1 MRLPPILAAAALAA
15 AVPVSAQEVDF
26 SPDATL
32 HCMEKQ
38 RLPGA
43 DATCIGDSARA
54 CFHAIKTPSNT
65 DIAACMGKESEYW
78 KGRMDKAYDRMM
90 DLAAKA
96 DKDFES
102 NPLSRKIKAKL
113 TDDLATMQTTWADW
127 RESRCAVEAMMRRAT
142 PYPMTAAASCTMK
155 RIGEQALFL
164 ESAVTYMET
173 K

>member
-1 MRLPPILAAAALAA
+1 MRLSLFLVAVLALAA
-15 AVPVSAQEVDF
+15 PVAAQEVKF

-32 HCMEKQ
+32 DCMKKQ

-43 DATCIGDSARA
+43 DDTCIGSSARV
-54 CFHAIKTPSNT
+54 CFQRIKNASNA

-78 KGRMDKAYDRMM
+78 KGRMDAAYDRMM
-90 DLAAKA
+90 ELAEAADAEFSKTEKAKVVPFKLTEDLAIQQEK
-96 DKDFES
+96 
-102 NPLSRKIKAKL
+102 
-113 TDDLATMQTTWADW
+113 WAEW
-127 RESRCAVEAMMRRAT
+127 REIRCAVEAMMRRGS
-142 PYPMTAAASCTMK
+142 PYTMTAAANCTMK